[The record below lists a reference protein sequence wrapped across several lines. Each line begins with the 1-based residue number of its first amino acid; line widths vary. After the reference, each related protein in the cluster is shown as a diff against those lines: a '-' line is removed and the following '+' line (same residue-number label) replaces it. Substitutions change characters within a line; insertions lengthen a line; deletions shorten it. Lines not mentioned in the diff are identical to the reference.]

1 MVKRRA
7 RLEDNDPLSSTDRV
21 LAGFEQMSKSASQQ
35 SNQSTSQEADVLAGQ
50 EEIAKHELGIAPD
63 SVSSESETTSQQSDK
78 STIQQVDNLTSQQP
92 IAEKLVATDI
102 TINEKTTSQQV
113 DKSTIQQDNKI
124 TSQQPTMEQSAQ
136 VTINEKITSQQANN
150 LTSQQDS
157 NITSQQLDNIEKPK
171 LRQSTFQISETV
183 LLQLDQMHLTLQ
195 LELGK
200 AIAPYKE
207 VIVEEALVRLLE
219 QFVDDRPG
227 LIEVLVSRR
236 KSRDK
241 S

>member
-7 RLEDNDPLSSTDRV
+7 RLEDNDPLSSTDKV

-50 EEIAKHELGIAPD
+50 QVITPD
-63 SVSSESETTSQQSDK
+63 LASPESETASQQSDK
-78 STIQQVDNLTSQQP
+78 LTIQQVDNLASQQP
-92 IAEKLVATDI
+92 IAEKLVATGI
-102 TINEKTTSQQV
+102 TINGESTSQQL
-113 DKSTIQQDNKI
+113 DKSTSQQDSNI

-136 VTINEKITSQQANN
+136 VTINRETTSQQSDKS
-150 LTSQQDS
+150 TIQQVDS
-157 NITSQQLDNIEKPK
+157 IEKPK

>member
-21 LAGFEQMSKSASQQ
+21 LAGFEQMSKSTSQQ
-35 SNQSTSQEADVLAGQ
+35 SNQSTSQEADALEGQ
-50 EEIAKHELGIAPD
+50 EEIAKHEIRIAPD
-63 SVSSESETTSQQSDK
+63 LVSSEPEITSQQSDK
-78 STIQQVDNLTSQQP
+78 LTIQPVDNLTSQQP

-102 TINEKTTSQQV
+102 TINEKIISQQP
-113 DKSTIQQDNKI
+113 DKSTIQQENNT
-124 TSQQPTMEQSAQ
+124 TSQQPTMEQ
-136 VTINEKITSQQANN
+136 VTINREITSQQSDKSAI
-150 LTSQQDS
+150 QQV
-157 NITSQQLDNIEKPK
+157 DNIEKPK
-171 LRQSTFQISETV
+171 LRKSTFQISETV
-183 LLQLDQMHLTLQ
+183 LLQLDQVHLTLQ

-219 QFVDDRPG
+219 QFVDDRSG
-227 LIEVLVSRR
+227 LIEVLVSRQ

-241 S
+241 P

>member
-21 LAGFEQMSKSASQQ
+21 LAGFEQISKSASQQ
-35 SNQSTSQEADVLAGQ
+35 SNQSTSQEADVLEGQ

-63 SVSSESETTSQQSDK
+63 LVSSEPEI
-78 STIQQVDNLTSQQP
+78 TIQQPNKLTIRQVDNLASQQP
-92 IAEKLVATDI
+92 VAEKLVATGI
-102 TINEKTTSQQV
+102 TINGESTSQQL
-113 DKSTIQQDNKI
+113 DKSTSQQNSNI

-136 VTINEKITSQQANN
+136 VTINREITSQQSDKSAI
-150 LTSQQDS
+150 QQF
-157 NITSQQLDNIEKPK
+157 DNIEKPK
-171 LRQSTFQISETV
+171 LRKSTFQISETV
-183 LLQLDQMHLTLQ
+183 LLRLDQVHLTLQ

-219 QFVDDRPG
+219 QFGDDRLG
-227 LIEVLVSRR
+227 LIEVLVSRQ

-241 S
+241 P

>member
-21 LAGFEQMSKSASQQ
+21 LAGFEQISKSASQQ
-35 SNQSTSQEADVLAGQ
+35 SNQSTSQEADVLEGQ

-92 IAEKLVATDI
+92 IAEKLVATGI
-102 TINEKTTSQQV
+102 TINGESTSQQL
-113 DKSTIQQDNKI
+113 DKSTSQQDINI

-136 VTINEKITSQQANN
+136 VTINREITSQQSDKSAI
-150 LTSQQDS
+150 QQF
-157 NITSQQLDNIEKPK
+157 DNIEKPK
-171 LRQSTFQISETV
+171 LRKSTFQISETV
-183 LLQLDQMHLTLQ
+183 LLQLDQLHLTLQ

-219 QFVDDRPG
+219 QFADDRSG
-227 LIEVLVSRR
+227 LIEVLVSRQ

-241 S
+241 P

>member
-1 MVKRRA
+1 MVKKRA
-7 RLEDNDPLSSTDRV
+7 RLEDNDPLSSTDKV

-50 EEIAKHELGIAPD
+50 QAITADLASPESETASQQSDKLTIQQVDNLASQQPIAEKLVATGITINR
-63 SVSSESETTSQQSDK
+63 ETTSQQSDK
-78 STIQQVDNLTSQQP
+78 STIQQVDS
-92 IAEKLVATDI
+92 
-102 TINEKTTSQQV
+102 
-113 DKSTIQQDNKI
+113 
-124 TSQQPTMEQSAQ
+124 
-136 VTINEKITSQQANN
+136 
-150 LTSQQDS
+150 
-157 NITSQQLDNIEKPK
+157 IEKPK

-219 QFVDDRPG
+219 QFVTDRSG
-227 LIEVLVSRR
+227 LIEVLVSKR

-241 S
+241 P

>member
-1 MVKRRA
+1 MVKKRA
-7 RLEDNDPLSSTDRV
+7 RLEDNDPLSSTDKV

-50 EEIAKHELGIAPD
+50 EEITKHELGIAPD
-63 SVSSESETTSQQSDK
+63 LVSSESETTSQQSDK
-78 STIQQVDNLTSQQP
+78 LTIQQVDNLASQQP
-92 IAEKLVATDI
+92 IAEKLVATGI
-102 TINEKTTSQQV
+102 TINGESTSQQS
-113 DKSTIQQDNKI
+113 DKSTIQQ
-124 TSQQPTMEQSAQ
+124 
-136 VTINEKITSQQANN
+136 V
-150 LTSQQDS
+150 DS
-157 NITSQQLDNIEKPK
+157 IEKPK

-227 LIEVLVSRR
+227 LIEVLVSKR

-241 S
+241 P

>member
-50 EEIAKHELGIAPD
+50 PNTPD
-63 SVSSESETTSQQSDK
+63 LASSEPETASQQSDK
-78 STIQQVDNLTSQQP
+78 LTIQQV
-92 IAEKLVATDI
+92 
-102 TINEKTTSQQV
+102 
-113 DKSTIQQDNKI
+113 
-124 TSQQPTMEQSAQ
+124 
-136 VTINEKITSQQANN
+136 
-150 LTSQQDS
+150 
-157 NITSQQLDNIEKPK
+157 DNIEKPK
-171 LRQSTFQISETV
+171 LRKSTFQISETV
-183 LLQLDQMHLTLQ
+183 LLQLDQVHLTLQ

-219 QFVDDRPG
+219 QFADDRSG
-227 LIEVLVSRR
+227 LIEVLVSRQ

-241 S
+241 P

>member
-21 LAGFEQMSKSASQQ
+21 LAGFEQISKSASQQ
-35 SNQSTSQEADVLAGQ
+35 SNQSTSQEADALEGQ
-50 EEIAKHELGIAPD
+50 EEIAKHEIRIAPD
-63 SVSSESETTSQQSDK
+63 LVSSEPEITSQQSDK
-78 STIQQVDNLTSQQP
+78 LTIQPVDNLTSQQP

-102 TINEKTTSQQV
+102 TINEKIISQQP
-113 DKSTIQQDNKI
+113 DKSTIQQENNT
-124 TSQQPTMEQSAQ
+124 TSQQPTMEQ
-136 VTINEKITSQQANN
+136 VTINREITSQQSDKSAI
-150 LTSQQDS
+150 QQV
-157 NITSQQLDNIEKPK
+157 DNIEKPK
-171 LRQSTFQISETV
+171 LRKSTFQISETV
-183 LLQLDQMHLTLQ
+183 LLQLDQVHLTLQ

-219 QFVDDRPG
+219 QFIDDRSG
-227 LIEVLVSRR
+227 LIEVLVSRQ

-241 S
+241 P

>member
-21 LAGFEQMSKSASQQ
+21 LAGFEQISKSASQQ
-35 SNQSTSQEADVLAGQ
+35 SNQSTSQEADALEGQ
-50 EEIAKHELGIAPD
+50 EEIAKHEIRIAPD
-63 SVSSESETTSQQSDK
+63 LVSSEPEITSQQSDK
-78 STIQQVDNLTSQQP
+78 LTIQPVDNLTSQQP

-102 TINEKTTSQQV
+102 TINEKIISQQP
-113 DKSTIQQDNKI
+113 DKSTIQQENNI
-124 TSQQPTMEQSAQ
+124 TSQQPTMEQI
-136 VTINEKITSQQANN
+136 TINREITIQQSDKSAI
-150 LTSQQDS
+150 QQF
-157 NITSQQLDNIEKPK
+157 DNIEKPK
-171 LRQSTFQISETV
+171 LRKSTFQISETV
-183 LLQLDQMHLTLQ
+183 LLRLDQVHLTLQ

-219 QFVDDRPG
+219 QFVDDRSG
-227 LIEVLVSRR
+227 LIEVLVSRQ

-241 S
+241 P

>member
-21 LAGFEQMSKSASQQ
+21 LAGFEQISKSASQQ
-35 SNQSTSQEADVLAGQ
+35 SNQSTSQEADVLEGQ

-63 SVSSESETTSQQSDK
+63 LVSSEPEITIQQPNK
-78 STIQQVDNLTSQQP
+78 LTIQQVDNLASQQP
-92 IAEKLVATDI
+92 IAEKLVATGI
-102 TINEKTTSQQV
+102 TINGESTSQQL
-113 DKSTIQQDNKI
+113 DKSTSQQDINI

-136 VTINEKITSQQANN
+136 VTINREITSQQSDKSAI
-150 LTSQQDS
+150 QQF
-157 NITSQQLDNIEKPK
+157 DNIEKPK
-171 LRQSTFQISETV
+171 LRKSTFQISETV
-183 LLQLDQMHLTLQ
+183 LLQLDQLHLTLQ

-219 QFVDDRPG
+219 QFADDRSG
-227 LIEVLVSRR
+227 LIEVLVSRQ

-241 S
+241 P

>member
-1 MVKRRA
+1 
-7 RLEDNDPLSSTDRV
+7 L
-21 LAGFEQMSKSASQQ
+21 
-35 SNQSTSQEADVLAGQ
+35 
-50 EEIAKHELGIAPD
+50 
-63 SVSSESETTSQQSDK
+63 
-78 STIQQVDNLTSQQP
+78 TIQQVDNLASQQP
-92 IAEKLVATDI
+92 IAEKLVATGI
-102 TINEKTTSQQV
+102 TINGESTSQQL
-113 DKSTIQQDNKI
+113 DKSTSQQDSNI

-136 VTINEKITSQQANN
+136 VTINRETTSQQSDKS
-150 LTSQQDS
+150 TIQQVDS
-157 NITSQQLDNIEKPK
+157 IEKPK

>member
-35 SNQSTSQEADVLAGQ
+35 SNQSTSQEADALEGQ
-50 EEIAKHELGIAPD
+50 EEIAKHEIRIAPD
-63 SVSSESETTSQQSDK
+63 LVSSEPEITSQQSDK
-78 STIQQVDNLTSQQP
+78 LTIQPVDNLTSQQP
-92 IAEKLVATDI
+92 IAEKLVASDDI
-102 TINEKTTSQQV
+102 TINEKITSQQP
-113 DKSTIQQDNKI
+113 DKSTIQQENNI
-124 TSQQPTMEQSAQ
+124 TSQQPTMEQI
-136 VTINEKITSQQANN
+136 TINREITSQQSDKSAI
-150 LTSQQDS
+150 QQV
-157 NITSQQLDNIEKPK
+157 DNIEKPK
-171 LRQSTFQISETV
+171 LRKSTFQISETV
-183 LLQLDQMHLTLQ
+183 LLQLDQVHLTLQ

-219 QFVDDRPG
+219 QFVDDRSG
-227 LIEVLVSRR
+227 LIEVLVSRQ

-241 S
+241 P

>member
-7 RLEDNDPLSSTDRV
+7 RLEDNDPLSSTDKV
-21 LAGFEQMSKSASQQ
+21 LAGFEKMSKSASQQ

-63 SVSSESETTSQQSDK
+63 LASSESETASQQSDK
-78 STIQQVDNLTSQQP
+78 LTIQPVDNLASQQP
-92 IAEKLVATDI
+92 IAEKLVATGI

-136 VTINEKITSQQANN
+136 VIINREITSQQSDKS
-150 LTSQQDS
+150 TSQQV
-157 NITSQQLDNIEKPK
+157 DNIEKPK

-183 LLQLDQMHLTLQ
+183 LLQLEQVHLTLQ

-219 QFVDDRPG
+219 QFVTDRSG

-241 S
+241 P

>member
-1 MVKRRA
+1 MVKKRA

-21 LAGFEQMSKSASQQ
+21 LAGFEQLSKSAI
-35 SNQSTSQEADVLAGQ
+35 QE
-50 EEIAKHELGIAPD
+50 PD
-63 SVSSESETTSQQSDK
+63 K
-78 STIQQVDNLTSQQP
+78 
-92 IAEKLVATDI
+92 
-102 TINEKTTSQQV
+102 
-113 DKSTIQQDNKI
+113 
-124 TSQQPTMEQSAQ
+124 
-136 VTINEKITSQQANN
+136 

-157 NITSQQLDNIEKPK
+157 NITSQQPMMEQITINRETASQQSDKSAIQQVDNIEKPK
-171 LRQSTFQISETV
+171 LRKSTFQISETV
-183 LLQLDQMHLTLQ
+183 LLQLDQVHLRLQ

-219 QFVDDRPG
+219 QFVADRPG
-227 LIEVLVSRR
+227 LIEVLVSRQ